1 MDLDAEVDRL
11 YGLPLDEFVHE
22 RDELARNLNRA
33 GDREA
38 GGRVKALRKPTVGA
52 WALNQAVRRR
62 RAETEALLA
71 TGERLREAHEQ
82 LLAGGDQATLREAM
96 DQERALTSALA
107 DCAEALA
114 SETGKSGPAL
124 RDRVRSTLHAA
135 AVDEEAREELAR
147 GRFVREREAVGLG
160 PFGAGAAPVPAKGRG
175 AAAGRAAKG
184 GGAAAGRS
192 APKGK
197 RSAAKA
203 ERGGAKAA
211 SRASSPPAPD
221 PRLAEAERALAD
233 TREAHARAEAEHAA
247 SAASTKAARA
257 ALEQAEVAEREARRE
272 MRELEREVAK
282 QDRKAQ
288 RLRPKR

>member
-160 PFGAGAAPVPAKGRG
+160 PFGAGAAPAPAKGD
-175 AAAGRAAKG
+175 
-184 GGAAAGRS
+184 GAAAGRS

-257 ALEQAEVAEREARRE
+257 ALEQAELAEREARRE

>member
-160 PFGAGAAPVPAKGRG
+160 PFGAGAAPVPAKG
-175 AAAGRAAKG
+175 